1 MQISLI
7 TQFIHLFIQLSQLNQ
22 LNQLN
27 QPINQYPLYKSLKL
41 YTAIVLAMVF
51 WSFSFIWTRVAIQSF
66 QPMTLITLRL
76 VIAAILLFIVARSTG
91 NLQKLRRKDFKWF
104 ILLAFFEPFLYY
116 VGETYGLTVVE
127 STLAAV
133 IVSTIPLFAP
143 LLAFVVLRERIGW
156 FNILGIVV
164 SLVGV
169 FFVIYEP
176 KGGFNANPWGVA
188 LMFLAVFAAIC
199 YATVLRKIPAY
210 YTNMNVIFYQSLL
223 GLIFF
228 IPTFLLT
235 DFSTIQSIQI
245 TRESLI
251 ALFMLSVFA
260 SVIAF
265 VLFAGAV
272 RQVGVTRTNV
282 FVNLIP
288 VFTAILSWFI
298 LDEILTLSKWIGIS
312 IVVIGLF
319 VSQMGKLKFTKG
331 AGEII

>member
-1 MQISLI
+1 M
-7 TQFIHLFIQLSQLNQ
+7 
-22 LNQLN
+22 
-27 QPINQYPLYKSLKL
+27 YKSIKL

-51 WSFSFIWTRVAIQSF
+51 WSFSFIWTRVAIHSF

-76 VIAAILLFIVARSTG
+76 LIAAILLFIVSKSAG
-91 NLQKLRRKDFKWF
+91 KLQKLRRKDFKWF

-116 VGETYGLTVVE
+116 VGETYGLTTVA

-133 IVSTIPLFAP
+133 IISTIPLFAP
-143 LLAFVVLRERIGW
+143 VLAFIVLRERIGW
-156 FNILGIVV
+156 ANILGIIV

-176 KGGFNANPWGVA
+176 KGGFNADPFGVA

-210 YTNMNVIFYQSLL
+210 YSNMNVIFYQSLL

-228 IPTFLLT
+228 IPTFFLT
-235 DFSTIQSIQI
+235 DYPTIQTIQV

-251 ALFMLSVFA
+251 ALIMLSVFA

-298 LDEILTLSKWIGIS
+298 LDEILTISKWFGIM
-312 IVVIGLF
+312 IVVVGLF
-319 VSQMGKLKFTKG
+319 VSQIGKIKFNK
-331 AGEII
+331 EIEEIL

>member
-1 MQISLI
+1 
-7 TQFIHLFIQLSQLNQ
+7 
-22 LNQLN
+22 
-27 QPINQYPLYKSLKL
+27 
-41 YTAIVLAMVF
+41 MVF
-51 WSFSFIWTRVAIQSF
+51 WSFSFIWTRVAIHSF

-76 VIAAILLFIVARSTG
+76 TIASILLFIVSISTG
-91 NLQKLRRKDFKWF
+91 KFQKLRRKDFKWF

-116 VGETYGLTVVE
+116 VGETYGLTTVK

-143 LLAFVVLRERIGW
+143 VLAFLVLRERIS
-156 FNILGIVV
+156 FANILGIVV

-176 KGGFNANPWGVA
+176 IGGFTANPAGIA

-199 YATVLRKIPAY
+199 YATVLRKIPSY
-210 YTNMNVIFYQSLL
+210 YSNMNVIFYQSLL
-223 GLIFF
+223 GLVFF
-228 IPTFLLT
+228 IPTFFLT
-235 DFSTIQSIQI
+235 DYPTIQLIHVSK
-245 TRESLI
+245 ESLI

-298 LDEILTLSKWIGIS
+298 LDEILTFSKWIGIVV
-312 IVVIGLF
+312 VVIGLF
-319 VSQMGKLKFTKG
+319 VSQMGKIKFNKE
-331 AGEII
+331 AEEII